1 MSLTAQLSVVLRV
14 VWLALLISCA
24 VLAVMATPALHE
36 HYTVTCDE
44 AICNYIAQPNANTVD
59 VLDRAG
65 IPLSTYATFF
75 VALDWL
81 FFVLW
86 AGLGALIVLKRPAD
100 TVAMALAF
108 AGVALGSYLFL
119 QALAWDHPGLTL
131 PGDISSI
138 IAFSTLP
145 LFLALFPDGRWVPG
159 WVKWIA
165 LAGVLA
171 NTAGVVLSEGSPFI
185 DVADLALPVI
195 FVTLFAS
202 QVYRYR
208 KVSNEVQRLQAKWLL
223 FGLSLYISNFVVV
236 TILFILGLAERYQL
250 PAELFCYA
258 GSMSMVVAIG
268 FAVFRYRL
276 FDIDVI
282 LNRAVVYVG
291 LTLSVVAIYAAIVG
305 GLGALLQDRAGVEVS
320 FVAAA
325 AIAIVFHPLRM
336 RLQRAAN
343 RLVYGERDDPYRLVT
358 HLGRRLEASLSPET
372 VMPTIVE
379 TLASALRLPYAA
391 IALGGAGTA
400 AVAAEYGVRGNAPLA
415 VVPLTYRG
423 ETVGELC
430 LAPRLGERTL
440 SRADLN
446 VLEDLGRHAGVALH
460 AVAVTRDL
468 QKAREQVITAREEER
483 RRLRRDLHDGLGPT
497 LASQALTI
505 DTAGL
510 LMASDPEHAA
520 ALLRDAKAQ
529 SQLAVSEIR
538 RLVYNLRPPALDD
551 LGLVGALREA
561 GHASSGGGLV
571 IKVEAPSSLPSL
583 SAASEVAALRIVQE
597 ALTNVARHARAGH
610 CLVRLTAEDMLIV
623 QIEDDGVGL
632 AEGRRAGIGLI
643 SMRERAEELGG
654 SCIVGPAPGG
664 GTRVLARL
672 PLAKEDA

>member
-1 MSLTAQLSVVLRV
+1 
-14 VWLALLISCA
+14 
-24 VLAVMATPALHE
+24 
-36 HYTVTCDE
+36 
-44 AICNYIAQPNANTVD
+44 
-59 VLDRAG
+59 
-65 IPLSTYATFF
+65 
-75 VALDWL
+75 
-81 FFVLW
+81 
-86 AGLGALIVLKRPAD
+86 
-100 TVAMALAF
+100 
-108 AGVALGSYLFL
+108 
-119 QALAWDHPGLTL
+119 
-131 PGDISSI
+131 
-138 IAFSTLP
+138 
-145 LFLALFPDGRWVPG
+145 
-159 WVKWIA
+159 
-165 LAGVLA
+165 
-171 NTAGVVLSEGSPFI
+171 
-185 DVADLALPVI
+185 
-195 FVTLFAS
+195 
-202 QVYRYR
+202 
-208 KVSNEVQRLQAKWLL
+208 
-223 FGLSLYISNFVVV
+223 
-236 TILFILGLAERYQL
+236 
-250 PAELFCYA
+250 
-258 GSMSMVVAIG
+258 
-268 FAVFRYRL
+268 
-276 FDIDVI
+276 
-282 LNRAVVYVG
+282 
-291 LTLSVVAIYAAIVG
+291 
-305 GLGALLQDRAGVEVS
+305 
-320 FVAAA
+320 
-325 AIAIVFHPLRM
+325 
-336 RLQRAAN
+336 
-343 RLVYGERDDPYRLVT
+343 
-358 HLGRRLEASLSPET
+358 
-372 VMPTIVE
+372 
-379 TLASALRLPYAA
+379 
-391 IALGGAGTA
+391 
-400 AVAAEYGVRGNAPLA
+400 

-430 LAPRLGERTL
+430 LAPRLGERAL

-446 VLEDLGRHAGVALH
+446 VLQDLGRHAGVALH